1 MKSKILHFLKQ
12 TNDIVSG
19 EELSS
24 QLKVSRV
31 TVWKHIKAL
40 QEMGYTIIS
49 GPKGYSYSADNDF
62 LFPWEFAE
70 RQSQI
75 HYFDALPSTMNKAKE
90 LAREG
95 APDQS
100 VVLADF
106 QEKGRG
112 RMQRIWLSQR
122 GGLYFTLILR
132 PQLPATS
139 AFLMNFITSTA
150 LAQTIRDQTGLKA
163 EVKWPNDILI
173 GEKKLSG
180 MLSELEASEELVS
193 FVNIGIGINVNN
205 DPTKDEKNATSIALE
220 LGHDIKRRTLLSGF
234 LDRLAVR
241 LDNFRPED
249 AVSEWKKHT
258 MTLGRQVKIV
268 TLKETFEGKAV
279 DIDESGALILQ
290 QEDGTVKKIIYGDC
304 FHL

>member
-1 MKSKILHFLKQ
+1 MKSKILRLLQEESH
-12 TNDIVSG
+12 IISG
-19 EELSS
+19 EELSGK
-24 QLKVSRV
+24 LDVSRV
-31 TVWKHIKAL
+31 TIWKHIKAL
-40 QEMGYTIIS
+40 QEMGYEIIS
-49 GPKGYSYSADNDF
+49 GPKGYSYSAENDF
-62 LFPWEFAE
+62 LFPWEFGK
-70 RQSQI
+70 RQDQI
-75 HYFDALPSTMNKAKE
+75 HFYESLPSTMNKAKE
-90 LAREG
+90 LARQG

-112 RMQRIWLSQR
+112 RMQRTWFSHK

-150 LAQTIRDQTGLKA
+150 LAEAIREQTGLKA

-173 GEKKLSG
+173 GDKKLSG

-205 DPTKDEKNATSIALE
+205 DPTKDEKTATSIALE
-220 LGHDIKRRTLLSGF
+220 LGHKIKRRTLLSSF
-234 LDRLAVR
+234 LDKLGDK
-241 LDNFRPED
+241 LSNFKPED
-249 AVSEWKKHT
+249 AVSEWKKYT

-268 TLKETFEGKAV
+268 TLKETAEGKAV

-290 QEDGTVKKIIYGDC
+290 QKDGTLRKIIYGDC

>member
-1 MKSKILHFLKQ
+1 MKSKILHLLQ
-12 TNDIVSG
+12 EETHIISG
-19 EELSS
+19 EELSGK
-24 QLKVSRV
+24 LDVSRV
-31 TVWKHIKAL
+31 TIWKHIKAL
-40 QEMGYTIIS
+40 QEMGYEIIS

-62 LFPWEFAE
+62 LFPWEFGK
-70 RQSQI
+70 RQDQI
-75 HYFDALPSTMNKAKE
+75 HFYDSLPSTMNKAKE
-90 LAREG
+90 LARQG

-100 VVLADF
+100 IVLADF
-106 QEKGRG
+106 QKNGRG
-112 RMQRIWLSQR
+112 RMQRTWFSQR

-150 LAQTIRDQTGLKA
+150 LAKTIREQTGLKA

-173 GEKKLSG
+173 GDKKLSG

-205 DPTKDEKNATSIALE
+205 DPTKDEKAATSIALE
-220 LGHDIKRRTLLSGF
+220 LGRKIKRRALLNSF
-234 LDRLAVR
+234 LDKLEDK
-241 LDNFRPED
+241 LSNFKPED
-249 AVSEWKKHT
+249 AVSEWKKYT

-268 TLKETFEGKAV
+268 TLKETAAGKAI

-290 QEDGTVKKIIYGDC
+290 QNDGTLRKIIYGDC